1 MVGGINVKERIDF
14 VTNSSSSSFIITNKT
29 DKHLTSKDIAL
40 ALVSKILKDA
50 EDKFELE
57 PGEEK
62 TIVCGDSLC
71 QDGAFEVFIH
81 NHVDHDWS
89 GLFKNDV
96 VDIDFD
102 KSYH

>member
-1 MVGGINVKERIDF
+1 MKERIDF

-29 DKHLTSKDIAL
+29 DKHLTSKEIAL

-57 PGEEK
+57 PGEER

-71 QDGAFEVFIH
+71 EDGAFEVFMH
-81 NHVDHDWS
+81 YHVDHDWN
-89 GLFKNDV
+89 GLFENDL
-96 VDIDFD
+96 VDVDFCE
-102 KSYH
+102 SY